1 MRGRSCASATTWRFA
16 ALALGALA
24 VWGLGNLGTAQADD
38 ITVPAAASAGDAR
51 SSTAGTGLDGVYY
64 YNGLGPVINDT
75 TTVADFRAS
84 IAAASPGQQATFRG
98 LRLNWTGGDTTPVN
112 TYMGADAASLTPN
125 ITHQVNTSYWDMTGF
140 INIPAAGKYTFH
152 TNSDD
157 ASFVLIAGMQVVNNG
172 TTHGGQD
179 RSGTATFSAAGLYPI
194 EILYSN
200 QDFFNNGMVSQ
211 GGGNLSYDST
221 VPGDGGTGNHTALYS
236 GSAVPE
242 ASGLTLAGLGI
253 AGLVGY
259 ALRRRKLAA

>member
-1 MRGRSCASATTWRFA
+1 MRGRLCASTSRFA

-24 VWGLGNLGTAQADD
+24 VWGLGTVGKVQADD
-38 ITVPAAASAGDAR
+38 ITVAASASVGPAR
-51 SSTAGTGLDGVYY
+51 SSDLGTGLDGVYY
-64 YNGLGPVINDT
+64 YNGLAPVINDT

-84 IAAASPGQQATFRG
+84 IAAANPGQQATFKG
-98 LRLNWTGGDTTPVN
+98 LRLNWAGGDTAAVN

-125 ITHQVNTSYWDMTGF
+125 ITHATNTSYWDMTGY
-140 INIPAAGKYTFH
+140 INIPGPGKYTFH

-211 GGGNLSYDST
+211 GSGALEYDST
-221 VPGDGGTGNHTALYS
+221 VPGDAGTGNHTALYS
-236 GSAVPE
+236 QGTVPE

-253 AGLVGY
+253 AGLLGY